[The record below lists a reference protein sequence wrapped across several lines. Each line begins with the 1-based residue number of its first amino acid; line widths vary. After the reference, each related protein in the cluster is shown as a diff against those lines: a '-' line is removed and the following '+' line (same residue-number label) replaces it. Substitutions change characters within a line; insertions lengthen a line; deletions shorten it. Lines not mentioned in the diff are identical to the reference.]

1 MVTRGQIKV
10 DVASE
15 LHADQPLSL
24 VIESNKVD
32 NSRPV
37 NYASIKHEYAAL
49 RLAAKALNNRLVA
62 TLQKHEIET
71 AARLLGIMRGKRIE
85 FETEDEMSVL
95 FDYTIHNL
103 FHDGRNAVVRM
114 LEDNPPPENSLE
126 FRILRSMQKSHHT
139 ILRVEEA
146 SPGLGVR
153 VFDTTMDRSILIVD
167 KGFSMTATPET
178 MLATRIYSVYEGWW
192 VTTGAALPVTSE
204 SLERIW
210 QEQKDH
216 ARRFER
222 EPTDIEWAT
231 MVTRACLASGASQ
244 HIGYV
249 DFKKIRSKERTPQ
262 LISSSRKIGRN
273 DPCPCG
279 SGKKY
284 KMCCANSG

>member
-1 MVTRGQIKV
+1 M
-10 DVASE
+10 
-15 LHADQPLSL
+15 
-24 VIESNKVD
+24 
-32 NSRPV
+32 V

-49 RLAAKALNNRLVA
+49 RLAGKSLNRRLVT
-62 TLQKHEIET
+62 TLQKHEVEA

-103 FHDGRNAVVRM
+103 FHDGRNAVGRM
-114 LEDNPPPENSLE
+114 LENDPPPEDSIE

-139 ILRVEEA
+139 ILNVEEA
-146 SPGLGVR
+146 SPGLGVSA
-153 VFDTTMDRSILIVD
+153 FDTAMDQSILVVD
-167 KGFSMTATPET
+167 KGFSMTATPGM

-210 QEQKDH
+210 REQKEH
-216 ARRFER
+216 AREFER
-222 EPTDIEWAT
+222 EPTDNEWAT
-231 MVTRACLASGASQ
+231 LVTRACLASGASQ
-244 HIGYV
+244 NIGYV
-249 DFKKIRSKERTPQ
+249 DFNKIRSKERTPQ
-262 LISSSRKIGRN
+262 LISSSRKVGRN

-284 KMCCANSG
+284 KLCCSGSV